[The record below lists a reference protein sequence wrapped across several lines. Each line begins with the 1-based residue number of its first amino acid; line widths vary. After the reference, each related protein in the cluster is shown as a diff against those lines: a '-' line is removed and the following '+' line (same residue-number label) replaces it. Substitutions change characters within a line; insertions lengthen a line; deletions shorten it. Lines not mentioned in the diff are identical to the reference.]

1 MVAFS
6 RWQLAAALL
15 EYDNDT
21 ENPNAPRRNAY
32 DSAIFVP
39 LRKANTN
46 IHDLKQPPPPQSPNL
61 LGVKL
66 PSESGLTSEAGR
78 DTRRRS
84 KSSVDLLHNPFG
96 EDEEEEQ
103 EEEDLEVDLA
113 SWGLDSLM
121 PDEKPSKKSRGG
133 KGKAKSDVPANTVGV
148 GRRPGADRPA
158 HGRTMSM
165 PLAEFGECGAFL
177 DSEPSG
183 RRNTISDPVNLAE
196 LGLVGKPGE
205 RQRFSPHP
213 IIENLPVRPPL
224 HSLSS
229 YERGRDTV
237 PFPTSGPSEV
247 NAPGDSR
254 PASRLNLLSEDE
266 ANPFSIPPPPPSR
279 ASRFDPKSVAHA
291 RTMSNTTRF
300 SVGPQLDY
308 NDENQAGYSHRAPSR
323 ASLLDSRTARD
334 RRLSAASFGT
344 RDMLDDDFQS
354 AYGGE
359 ELPLRERRY
368 SRLDLMRP
376 KVLVMPSP
384 LQTQSTAP
392 EPVPK
397 STRTKDGFLDST
409 DGRPLPPGARA
420 SRMSMLVPS
429 SVPVAAN
436 SFTPNPRLSLSASQL
451 LFRNQLLVDGQR
463 DVSYNDIDDGLE
475 RAKEDGEQI
484 KIEVPEVPEVPAM
497 PAQPLGPSL
506 EEEVRR
512 SRPPGK
518 LFGRSLIDD
527 LEARKQEMRGKQRL
541 CRVFKGDQR
550 PSMMDRG
557 SLNRS
562 NTLLD
567 PSALNAGPTSSR
579 MPSQPDTALA
589 RRGSRNSKPL
599 LAIDDNGQIAE
610 TSDAR
615 EMRMTQTKSVF
626 GVDTLWEREMA
637 KLKEIEAQEKIEQEQ
652 RNREI
657 EEEERKWQEKEER
670 KKSKKGKKKKGKDL
684 SVELSP
690 PSSMAVS
697 SSVSPRKEAAPS
709 LSLPDIPTVTSRKRI
724 APPPDDF
731 DSDNESSASE
741 AAGHQDAALQEGLA
755 DQWVSDDEKRPA
767 PVPTVELDK
776 PCINLSFDDDSDED
790 VPLSVTLQRA
800 AQKLNSPRSQP
811 DDDSDEDRP
820 LSMILLNKPSLAS
833 FKISSPSSGEPENK
847 VFENGK
853 SPSSLVPDDDDD
865 DDNVPLGVR
874 TSRIP
879 AGASQVSGL
888 SGLSGL
894 SITGGK
900 NNNED
905 DDDRPLSMHPAQIR
919 KSQFQMLAQVQQQ
932 QQMLQAQMTNS
943 MMFSHPPSMMFM
955 MPPAAAQPPILPQAQ
970 PPIQDANKFSS
981 VDKWRHHVA
990 VEQS

>member
-39 LRKANTN
+39 LRKANAN
-46 IHDLKQPPPPQSPNL
+46 IRDLKQPPPPQSPNL

-66 PSESGLTSEAGR
+66 PSESGLTSEAGG

-113 SWGLDSLM
+113 SWGLDSLI
-121 PDEKPSKKSRGG
+121 PDEKPSKKSRSG
-133 KGKAKSDVPANTVGV
+133 KGKAKPYVPANTVGV
-148 GRRPGADRPA
+148 GRRPGAVRPA

-165 PLAEFGECGAFL
+165 PLAEFGEGGAFL

-196 LGLVGKPGE
+196 LGLVGE
-205 RQRFSPHP
+205 RQRFSSHP

-247 NAPGDSR
+247 NALGDSR

-279 ASRFDPKSVAHA
+279 ASRFDPKSVAHS
-291 RTMSNTTRF
+291 RTMSNATRL
-300 SVGPQLDY
+300 SVGPQLGY
-308 NDENQAGYSHRAPSR
+308 NDENQTGYSHRAPSR

-359 ELPLRERRY
+359 EFSPRERRY

-429 SVPVAAN
+429 SVPVPAN
-436 SFTPNPRLSLSASQL
+436 SFTPNPRLSLSTSQL

-484 KIEVPEVPEVPAM
+484 KIEVPEEPEVPAM
-497 PAQPLGPSL
+497 PAQPVGPSL
-506 EEEVRR
+506 EEEASR

-527 LEARKQEMRGKQRL
+527 LEARKQEMRGKQR
-541 CRVFKGDQR
+541 VFKGDQR
-550 PSMMDRG
+550 PSMMHRG

-562 NTLLD
+562 STLID
-567 PSALNAGPTSSR
+567 PSSLNARPTPSR
-579 MPSQPDTALA
+579 MPSSQPDTALA

-637 KLKEIEAQEKIEQEQ
+637 KLKEIEAQEKIEQEE
-652 RNREI
+652 RNRKM

-670 KKSKKGKKKKGKDL
+670 KKAKRGKKKKDKDL
-684 SVELSP
+684 SAELSP
-690 PSSMAVS
+690 SPSSVAVS
-697 SSVSPRKEAAPS
+697 PLSSRKEAAPS

-741 AAGHQDAALQEGLA
+741 AVRHQDAALQEDLA
-755 DQWVSDDEKRPA
+755 DQWVSDDERRPA
-767 PVPTVELDK
+767 PVPSVELDK
-776 PCINLSFDDDSDED
+776 SRINLSFDDDSDED

-833 FKISSPSSGEPENK
+833 FKVPSPSSGEPANK
-847 VFENGK
+847 SLENGK

-874 TSRIP
+874 ASRIP

-888 SGLSGL
+888 SVISGL

-900 NNNED
+900 NNNSD

-955 MPPAAAQPPILPQAQ
+955 MPPAAAQPPMLPQAQ
-970 PPIQDANKFSS
+970 PPIQDANKFNS